1 MAAVKSVRRV
11 ASYQCKKLFS
21 QQSSYYIYPVLRQS
35 IYIGL
40 SSILRFFLFSFN
52 KV

>member
-1 MAAVKSVRRV
+1 MLQHLINAKTFFTAE
-11 ASYQCKKLFS
+11 F
-21 QQSSYYIYPVLRQS
+21 SSYIPSLATEY